1 MNTVT
6 NASPELLSPQE
17 LPPNDDTKTDA
28 APLAPSRRSNG
39 KRLFVG
45 LFTVTLGLALVWVLR
60 FSADSAAPSISMDAG
75 STDVI
80 STVPAPAALTVRPV
94 MAAEAHWPLTLNA
107 VGSIAAW
114 QEVVIGAE
122 IGGQRLARLLVDIGD
137 EVHEGQLLAELSK
150 GTLEAQLNASRAALR
165 EAEVAAA
172 DERRTAARMQAL
184 KNTVA
189 LSAQEIDRAVAAAE
203 AAQARL
209 LAARAQ
215 VEADTL
221 RLAYTEVRAPDD
233 GIISAR
239 TAVEGTLI
247 QPGAEI
253 LRLQRQGRLEWRAE
267 LSGLDLLQ
275 VVPGQTVHIMLRH
288 EQFVEGRVRNVSTQ
302 VDPQSRTGIA
312 YVDLNLS
319 ADVRAGQVRAGLFA
333 RGEIR
338 LDERPVLTL
347 PESAVLLRDGFS
359 YVFRL
364 EGDTVRQ
371 QKVTLGARRDGR
383 VEVRDGLTPGTAV
396 VESGVAFL
404 SDGVTVR
411 VVTDTPSSAAPLS
424 TASSNPAIQTPHS
437 KQGAR

>member
-1 MNTVT
+1 MNTAT
-6 NASPELLSPQE
+6 TSSPELLSPQE

-28 APLAPSRRSNG
+28 EPIASSRRSNG

-45 LFTVTLGLALVWVLR
+45 LFAVTLGLVLVWVLR
-60 FSADSAAPSISMDAG
+60 FSSDSAAPPV
-75 STDVI
+75 STAA
-80 STVPAPAALTVRPV
+80 APAALTVRPV
-94 MAAEAHWPLTLNA
+94 MAAEAHWPQTLNA

-137 EVHEGQLLAELSK
+137 EVRQGQLLAELSK
-150 GTLEAQLNASRAALR
+150 GTLEAELNASRAALR

-172 DERRTAARMQAL
+172 DDRRSAERVQAL
-184 KNTVA
+184 QGTVA
-189 LSAQEIDRAVAAAE
+189 LSAQEVDRAVAAAE

-221 RLAYTEVRAPDD
+221 RLAYTQVRAPDD

-239 TAVEGTLI
+239 TAVEGALI
-247 QPGAEI
+247 PPGAEI

-267 LSGLDLLQ
+267 LSGLDLIH
-275 VVPGQTVHIMLRH
+275 VVPGQAVRIALTHA
-288 EQFVEGRVRNVSTQ
+288 QFVEGRVRNVSPQ
-302 VDPQSRTGIA
+302 VDPQSRTGIV
-312 YVDLNLS
+312 YVDLDLT
-319 ADVRAGQVRAGLFA
+319 AHVRAGQVRAGLFA